1 MASNFKSSLTITHI
15 GTATAIIDIGGIKF
29 LTDPFFSPAGNEWD
43 LGIVLLKN
51 SVTPAVAIESLP
63 PIDAVLLS
71 HEDHPDNLDE
81 LGRRILDGRHVLT
94 TPDGATKLAPR
105 PGVRAIQPWETI
117 TWKIAGKEFE
127 VTGTPCKHLPGG
139 ECTGFVIT
147 ADGFGV
153 AADGKPNAIYIS
165 GDTVYIEELRQ
176 ITERWN
182 VLAAVLHFGKAEV
195 STPQGILQLTM
206 DGKQG
211 ARLFR
216 ELGADILIPVHF
228 DSWEHFAQHGEA
240 LKKEL
245 EDEGVSEKVL
255 WLEPGKATK
264 VL

>member
-1 MASNFKSSLTITHI
+1 MASTFKSSLTITRI

-43 LGIVLLKN
+43 LGIILLKN
-51 SVTPAVAIESLP
+51 SVTPVIGIENLP

-81 LGRRILDGRHVLT
+81 VGRRILDGRHVLT
-94 TPDGATKLAPR
+94 TPDGARKLAPR

-117 TWKIAGKEFE
+117 TWTIAGKVFE

-147 ADGFGV
+147 ADDFGV
-153 AADGKPNAIYIS
+153 SPDGKPNALYIS
-165 GDTVYIEELRQ
+165 GDTVYIDELTQ
-176 ITERWN
+176 IAERWN
-182 VLAAVLHFGKAEV
+182 VLVAVLHFGKAEV
-195 STPQGILQLTM
+195 ETPQGPLQLTL

-216 ELGADILIPVHF
+216 ELGAEVLVPVHF
-228 DSWEHFAQHGEA
+228 DSWAHFTQRGEA
-240 LKKEL
+240 LRREL
-245 EDEGVSEKVL
+245 EDEGVGESVL
-255 WLEPGKATK
+255 WLEPGEPTR

>member
-1 MASNFKSSLTITHI
+1 MASNFKSSLTIAHI

-105 PGVRAIQPWETI
+105 PGVRAIQPWQTI
-117 TWKIAGKEFE
+117 TWRIAGKEFE

-147 ADGFGV
+147 AGGFGV

-176 ITERWN
+176 IAERWN
-182 VLAAVLHFGKAEV
+182 VLVAVLHFGKAEV
-195 STPQGILQLTM
+195 STPNGVLQLTM

-216 ELGADILIPVHF
+216 ELGADILVPVHF
-228 DSWEHFAQHGEA
+228 DSWAHFAQHGEA

-245 EDEGVSEKVL
+245 EDEGVGEKVL

>member
-1 MASNFKSSLTITHI
+1 MASAFKSSLTITHI

-29 LTDPFFSPAGNEWD
+29 LTDPFFSAAGNQWD
-43 LGIVLLKN
+43 LGIILLKN
-51 SVTPAVAIESLP
+51 SVTPAFAIENLP

-81 LGRRILDGRHVLT
+81 VGRRILDGRHVLT
-94 TPDGATKLAPR
+94 TPDGANKLAPR

-117 TWKIAGKEFE
+117 TWAISGKDFE

-147 ADGFGV
+147 NEDFGV
-153 AADGKPNAIYIS
+153 SPDGKPNAIYIS
-165 GDTVYIEELRQ
+165 GDTVYIEELKQ
-176 ITERWN
+176 IAEKWN
-182 VLAAVLHFGKAEV
+182 VLVAVLHFGKAEV
-195 STPQGILQLTM
+195 ETPEGPLQLTL

-211 ARLFR
+211 AQLFR
-216 ELGADILIPVHF
+216 ELGAEILVPVHF
-228 DSWEHFAQHGEA
+228 DSWAHFSQQGEA

-245 EDEGVSEKVL
+245 QDEAVWEQVL